1 MDRTDLP
8 LTVRTYV
15 TDRRTRTTRL
25 ILLFALATLASL
37 AFAQDRGEVMGFNPV
52 TGKPGEPMRP
62 PLYDSPTG
70 LPAPKIGEQ
79 VTATPEYVV
88 NFLAV
93 MLELRAAPCSIEGVT
108 ILLCGETYGEAHST
122 EVLFDTFFELFL
134 QPSTRSMGWQTD
146 GASGA
151 RIAMFQRPEGTYG
164 LSVTD
169 GAATIAYLGP

>member
-1 MDRTDLP
+1 MTN
-8 LTVRTYV
+8 
-15 TDRRTRTTRL
+15 RRTHKITL
-25 ILLFALATLASL
+25 ILLLALVTLAGL
-37 AFAQDRGEVMGFNPV
+37 TFAQDRGAVVGFNPV
-52 TGKPGEPMRP
+52 TGGAGESMRP

-70 LPAPKIGEQ
+70 LPAPRIGEQ

-108 ILLCGETYGEAHST
+108 VLICGEGHGPAHVIET
-122 EVLFDTFFELFL
+122 GFDTFFELFL
-134 QPSTRSMGWQTD
+134 QPSTRTMGWQTD
-146 GASGA
+146 PASGA
-151 RIAMFQRPEGTYG
+151 RLAMFQRPEGTYG